1 MTYGNQFVAGGIP
14 VNLLSVLARLATAKE
29 VTSIGGEVG
38 KGLTQEGAALGAA
51 AGADLANA
59 LRAAGSAPTAA
70 VGVGVSQGKL
80 TAPPATVGLLSASH
94 TPVQLASA
102 VSPLAA
108 EESGLPF
115 LPPPMMPPVAPRKGK
130 REGRDYDDLEI
141 GLEIKGT
148 FMTLPPSAG

>member
-59 LRAAGSAPTAA
+59 LRAAGSAP
-70 VGVGVSQGKL
+70 
-80 TAPPATVGLLSASH
+80 PATVGLLSASH
-94 TPVQLASA
+94 TPVQTRVGSFPACRRGIRVAVPPAADDAAGSA
-102 VSPLAA
+102 AQ
-108 EESGLPF
+108 G
-115 LPPPMMPPVAPRKGK
+115 
-130 REGRDYDDLEI
+130 
-141 GLEIKGT
+141 
-148 FMTLPPSAG
+148 